1 MALTGLLQRAP
12 APDSLG
18 VKQRIRTHHP
28 LGPPMRHTLRAMDH
42 ASPERLRAFQDR
54 RLRAMVRWAAA
65 RSPFY
70 RSWFAENGVDPRSIR
85 TTADL
90 AVLPLLERSDL
101 LDDPDRFLAYPA
113 ALTWPAV
120 TSGTSGGGVV
130 QVRRTPGSAV
140 YEQAALQRQWGWFD
154 VPARPRRLA
163 LRAEGAGLDDKGG
176 AGDAG
181 SARDGEV
188 LERVPGTRIAKVS
201 GYGLTRL
208 DPERLLAEVRAF
220 APEVVEGW
228 PSAICAL
235 AGLLQERGERLP
247 VAGVITSS
255 ESTSAVQAELMTS
268 VFAAPLVDHYG
279 QTERVCMAGSCEA
292 GGYHVFDDYGVV
304 ELVPTVDAAPDEGDR
319 LEVVGT
325 PLHNW
330 GFPLFRYRTGDTVGR
345 PPTGPCACGRA
356 FTRLDPVSGRQEDA
370 FTTADGRRVVQPSAP
385 VIHVRGIREGQVAQL
400 APGVFE
406 IRMALRP
413 DADPAAVRAEV
424 QARADRYYG
433 PGQTLRFRLVDR
445 VPRSGSGK
453 LRPSVVEGPADGA
466 TEGAAEDQGR

>member
-1 MALTGLLQRAP
+1 VALTGLLQRAP

-28 LGPPMRHTLRAMDH
+28 LGPPMRHTLRSLDH

-54 RLRAMVRWAAA
+54 RLRTMVRWAAA

-70 RSWFAENGVDPRSIR
+70 RSWFAENGVDPRSVR
-85 TTADL
+85 TVDDLALLPVLERADL
-90 AVLPLLERSDL
+90 LE
-101 LDDPDRFLAYPA
+101 DPQRFLAYPA
-113 ALTWPAV
+113 GLTWPAL

-130 QVRRTPGSAV
+130 EVRRTPGSAV
-140 YEQAALQRQWGWFD
+140 YEAAVLQRQWGWFD
-154 VPARPRRLA
+154 IPARPRRLA
-163 LRAEGAGLDDKGG
+163 LRAEGSGVGG
-176 AGDAG
+176 DPGGD
-181 SARDGEV
+181 EV

-201 GYGLTRL
+201 GYGVRRL
-208 DPERLLAEVRAF
+208 DPERLLAAVRAF
-220 APEVVEGW
+220 SPDVVEGW
-228 PSAICAL
+228 PSAVCEL
-235 AGLLQERGERLP
+235 AGLLEDRGEHLP
-247 VAGVITSS
+247 VRGVLTSS
-255 ESTSAVQAELMTS
+255 ESTSEAQRALMTS
-268 VFAAPLVDHYG
+268 AFRAPLVDHYG

-304 ELVPTVDAAPDEGDR
+304 ELLPAGDDAAHRGER

-330 GFPLFRYRTGDTVGR
+330 GFPLLRYRTGDTVG
-345 PPTGPCACGRA
+345 PPPSGPCGCGRA
-356 FTRLDPVSGRQEDA
+356 FTRLEPVSGRQEDA

-385 VIHVRGIREGQVAQL
+385 IVHVRGIREGQVAQL

-406 IRMALRP
+406 VRMALRP
-413 DADPAAVRAEV
+413 GADPGAVRAEV
-424 QARADRYYG
+424 AARADRYYG

-466 TEGAAEDQGR
+466 AEGAAEDQGR